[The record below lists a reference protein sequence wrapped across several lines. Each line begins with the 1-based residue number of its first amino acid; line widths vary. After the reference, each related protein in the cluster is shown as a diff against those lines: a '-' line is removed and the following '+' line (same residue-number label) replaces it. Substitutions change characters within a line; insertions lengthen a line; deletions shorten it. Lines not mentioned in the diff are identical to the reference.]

1 MFCDL
6 LLQVVGAIGVTA
18 YVIPWVLIPI
28 APSFCIYAS
37 FAKYFRSTSRE
48 LQRLESVSRAPV
60 FAQVIPSR
68 LSRVSPL
75 LLERAEAS
83 ALRFEYDG

>member
-68 LSRVSPL
+68 LPRVSL
-75 LLERAEAS
+75 LAFWKGQRPVL
-83 ALRFEYDG
+83 